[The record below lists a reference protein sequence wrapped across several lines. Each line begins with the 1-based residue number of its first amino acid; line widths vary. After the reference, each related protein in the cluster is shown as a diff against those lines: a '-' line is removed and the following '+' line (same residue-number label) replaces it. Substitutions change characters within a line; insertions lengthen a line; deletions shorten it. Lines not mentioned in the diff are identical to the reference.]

1 VTLQGYR
8 TKLSEDMPETRMN
21 WLDILLFAGIVI
33 MLTGIGFVGAIEG
46 WRQWSDNRRIRKHL
60 RN

>member
-1 VTLQGYR
+1 
-8 TKLSEDMPETRMN
+8 MPQAGMN

-33 MLTGIGFVGAIEG
+33 VLTGIIFVGAIEA
-46 WRQWSDNRRIRKHL
+46 WRHWSDNRRIRKHL